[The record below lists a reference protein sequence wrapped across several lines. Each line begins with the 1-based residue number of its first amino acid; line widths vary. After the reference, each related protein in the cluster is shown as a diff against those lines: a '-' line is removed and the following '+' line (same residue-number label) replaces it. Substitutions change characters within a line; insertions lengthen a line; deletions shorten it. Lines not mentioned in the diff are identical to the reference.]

1 MTKSASRLGR
11 GLGSLISGGTQNT
24 QPNPPSASVHGN
36 LNQNG
41 EEVIQHSTSSKNSH
55 EIGTSLVEL
64 PVDRIV
70 PNPYQPRKTIAPDSI
85 RELAASIEA
94 EGLLQPVV
102 VRKIVDDYQ
111 LISGERRLRA
121 FKKLNLDSI
130 PAYIRKANDQSSLEM
145 ALVENIQRRDLD
157 AIEIA
162 ISYKRLIEELNLSHD
177 EMSKKL
183 GKDRST
189 ITNYIRLLKLDPIIQ
204 SGIRDKFISMGHG
217 RAIINIASHEKQLF
231 IYEQILKN
239 NLSVRQTEIKV
250 RELDKPKSVTKN
262 LEIDKSIKD
271 QIQKTE
277 SKIKSKINLKKN
289 KNKFILS
296 FIFKSK
302 KELIQ
307 ILKKLND

>member
-1 MTKSASRLGR
+1 MAKAYKKRVLGR
-11 GLGSLISGGTQNT
+11 GLSAILNEDDNNRFKENINSNNINEIDINDISLNPD
-24 QPNPPSASVHGN
+24 QPRTNF
-36 LNQNG
+36 NQNSLEQLASSINELG
-41 EEVIQHSTSSKNSH
+41 LIQPITVK
-55 EIGTSLVEL
+55 EKDGKYI
-64 PVDRIV
+64 
-70 PNPYQPRKTIAPDSI
+70 
-85 RELAASIEA
+85 
-94 EGLLQPVV
+94 
-102 VRKIVDDYQ
+102 

-271 QIQKTE
+271 HIQKTQ
-277 SKIKSKINLKKN
+277 SKIKSNINLKKN

-302 KELIQ
+302 RELIQ

>member
-1 MTKSASRLGR
+1 MAKAYKKRVLGR
-11 GLGSLISGGTQNT
+11 GLSAILNEDDNNRFKQNINSNNINEIDVNDISLNPD
-24 QPNPPSASVHGN
+24 QPRTNF
-36 LNQNG
+36 NQNSLEQLASSINELG
-41 EEVIQHSTSSKNSH
+41 LIQPITVK
-55 EIGTSLVEL
+55 EKDGKYI
-64 PVDRIV
+64 
-70 PNPYQPRKTIAPDSI
+70 
-85 RELAASIEA
+85 
-94 EGLLQPVV
+94 
-102 VRKIVDDYQ
+102 

-271 QIQKTE
+271 QIQKTG

>member
-1 MTKSASRLGR
+1 MAKAYKKRVLGR
-11 GLGSLISGGTQNT
+11 GLSAILNEDDNNRFKENINSNNINEIDVNDISLNPD
-24 QPNPPSASVHGN
+24 QPRTNF
-36 LNQNG
+36 NQNSLEQLASSIKELG
-41 EEVIQHSTSSKNSH
+41 LIQPITVK
-55 EIGTSLVEL
+55 EKDGKYI
-64 PVDRIV
+64 
-70 PNPYQPRKTIAPDSI
+70 
-85 RELAASIEA
+85 
-94 EGLLQPVV
+94 
-102 VRKIVDDYQ
+102 

-302 KELIQ
+302 RELIQ

>member
-1 MTKSASRLGR
+1 MAKAYKKRVLGR
-11 GLGSLISGGTQNT
+11 GLSAILNEDDNNRFKQNINSNNINEIDVNDISLNPD
-24 QPNPPSASVHGN
+24 QPRTNF
-36 LNQNG
+36 NQNSLEQLASSINELG
-41 EEVIQHSTSSKNSH
+41 LIQPITVK
-55 EIGTSLVEL
+55 EKDGKYI
-64 PVDRIV
+64 
-70 PNPYQPRKTIAPDSI
+70 
-85 RELAASIEA
+85 
-94 EGLLQPVV
+94 
-102 VRKIVDDYQ
+102 

-271 QIQKTE
+271 QIQKTG

-302 KELIQ
+302 RELIQ

>member
-1 MTKSASRLGR
+1 MAKAYKKRVLGR
-11 GLGSLISGGTQNT
+11 GLSAILNEDDNNRFKQNINSNNINEIDVNDISLNPD
-24 QPNPPSASVHGN
+24 QPRTNF
-36 LNQNG
+36 NQNSLEQLASSINELG
-41 EEVIQHSTSSKNSH
+41 LIQPITVK
-55 EIGTSLVEL
+55 EKDGKYI
-64 PVDRIV
+64 
-70 PNPYQPRKTIAPDSI
+70 
-85 RELAASIEA
+85 
-94 EGLLQPVV
+94 
-102 VRKIVDDYQ
+102 